1 MSNEKLRI
9 LVLSYLDLLLR
20 FVSVMLFAGRFLSLV
35 FNRRP
40 TNYFLSSTRLCVS
53 NGLQLAMVIDMVR
66 ISILRLVLP
75 SLLTELESRGELW
88 PDTGFSV

>member
-1 MSNEKLRI
+1 ML
-9 LVLSYLDLLLR
+9 
-20 FVSVMLFAGRFLSLV
+20 FVSMLLFEGRFLSLV

-40 TNYFLSSTRLCVS
+40 TNYLSSPRICVS